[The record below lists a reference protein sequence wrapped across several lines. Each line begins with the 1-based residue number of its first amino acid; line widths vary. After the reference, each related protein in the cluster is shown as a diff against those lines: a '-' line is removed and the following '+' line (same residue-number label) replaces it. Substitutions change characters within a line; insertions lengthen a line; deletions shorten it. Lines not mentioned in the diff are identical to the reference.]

1 MGGTLAPSDL
11 YRSVNP
17 ISIRGADN
25 NCPPDFQI
33 LLRPY
38 RARATR
44 SRYGE
49 QEDVTQTRSG
59 GVKTENN
66 GTIWDF
72 LGVLLIYYENTP
84 PLYTTYD
91 LLKNI

>member
-1 MGGTLAPSDL
+1 MGT
-11 YRSVNP
+11 
-17 ISIRGADN
+17 DN
-25 NCPPDFQI
+25 NCPPKFQI
-33 LLRPY
+33 LLRPC

-72 LGVLLIYYENTP
+72 LGVLIP
-84 PLYTTYD
+84 TTRIHHPF
-91 LLKNI
+91 LL